1 MEKAKSEPMSL
12 RERIVDLVRTL
23 AIALSVALVIRT
35 LFIQPFHIPSQ
46 SMEPGLRVGDYI
58 VVTKY
63 SYGYSRYSL
72 PLGRLLPASLPDRIW
87 GGMPER
93 GDVVVFRY
101 PSDVKKDYI
110 KRLIALPGDTLEIH
124 DGILYINGEKS
135 EIERVVER
143 GGYQGGQARFFDETF
158 PDGHTHRIRREGPM
172 DPDPRLASNCIQIEQ
187 FPYSCRSEK
196 ITVPE
201 GHFFFMGDNR
211 DNSQD
216 SRFPDVGFVP
226 YENLVGRAQ
235 VIVFSWRSLT
245 RFFRGIN

>member
-1 MEKAKSEPMSL
+1 MDKTNPEPMSL
-12 RERIVDLVRTL
+12 KERVVDLVRTL

-46 SMEPGLRVGDYI
+46 SMEPGLKIGDYI

-63 SYGYSRYSL
+63 SYGYSKYSL
-72 PLGRLLPASLPDRIW
+72 PLGAMLPDILPARIW
-87 GGMPER
+87 ADEPER

-110 KRLIALPGDTLEIH
+110 KRLVGMPGDTLEIQN
-124 DGILYINGEKS
+124 GVLTINGQVAQQQS
-135 EIERVVER
+135 VVER
-143 GGYQGGQARFFDETF
+143 GAYQGGLVRFFEETF
-158 PDGHTHRIRREGPM
+158 PDGQAHRIRREGSI
-172 DPDPRLASNCIQIEQ
+172 DPDPHLASNCIQISEP
-187 FPYSCRSEK
+187 PYRCQAQK
-196 ITVPE
+196 ITVPQ

-226 YENLVGRAQ
+226 FENLVGRAQ

-245 RFFRGIN
+245 RFFKSIR